1 MAQGRLTPKLV
12 RRFQHSGHE
21 RVLEVI
27 KVRTLFYHT
36 SAAYVKQALSLSGSC
51 SHFACSW

>member
-21 RVLEVI
+21 RVLAVI

-36 SAAYVKQALSLSGSC
+36 SAACLKQTLSLSGSC